1 MVTGAHKIH
10 HQGKVRIN
18 DTSVMQKIN
27 VFSLISMQV
36 THRETG
42 EVMVLKEILRYDE
55 ETNAGFL
62 KEVSKELF
70 EIFHLR

>member
-1 MVTGAHKIH
+1 
-10 HQGKVRIN
+10 
-18 DTSVMQKIN
+18 MQKIN
-27 VFSLISMQV
+27 VFSLVSMQV

-70 EIFHLR
+70 GIFHLRLNV

>member
-1 MVTGAHKIH
+1 M
-10 HQGKVRIN
+10 
-18 DTSVMQKIN
+18 SVMQKIN
-27 VFSLISMQV
+27 VFSLVSMQV

-70 EIFHLR
+70 GIFHLRLNV

>member
-1 MVTGAHKIH
+1 
-10 HQGKVRIN
+10 
-18 DTSVMQKIN
+18 
-27 VFSLISMQV
+27 MQV

-70 EIFHLR
+70 EIFHLRLNV

>member
-1 MVTGAHKIH
+1 M
-10 HQGKVRIN
+10 
-18 DTSVMQKIN
+18 SVMQKIN
-27 VFSLISMQV
+27 VSSLVSMQV

-70 EIFHLR
+70 EIFHLRLNV